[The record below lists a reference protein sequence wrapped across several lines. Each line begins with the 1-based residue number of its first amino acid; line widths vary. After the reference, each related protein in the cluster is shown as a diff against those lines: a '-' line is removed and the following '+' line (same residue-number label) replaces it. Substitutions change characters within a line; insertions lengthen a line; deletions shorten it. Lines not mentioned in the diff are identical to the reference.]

1 MVRRGGGGRR
11 GEEKIRNFR
20 IDFDPRSGTAAG
32 GGRRGGA
39 RGTEDEGNGRR
50 QDGGS
55 DRDEMDRT
63 LADQY
68 AGGHL

>member
-1 MVRRGGGGRR
+1 MSVRGGERKR
-11 GEEKIRNFR
+11 EKKIQNFR
-20 IDFDPRSGTAAG
+20 DHDFDFDFHSVS
-32 GGRRGGA
+32 RGSRGCA